1 MKNDLNMVEQRPGRD
16 FSELIEKVWMAPR
29 RGGEGW
35 RTYEIL
41 PDGNFDL
48 LFVLSETGCRV
59 LYTGPYTEL
68 RRVRLFDRYEYFCV
82 RFRPG
87 RMPRVFDVA
96 ASDLVNSWAI
106 LPKVLGVS
114 VDEIGETIFRAGDLD
129 AKRKL
134 IETFFRKA
142 ALKSFLPEGPFL
154 ECAAAVDAAGGV
166 IRVDELANQAGVTT
180 RTLERMFLEH
190 TGLSPKTFAR
200 MIRFQN
206 ALARLRNGRTVSSLA
221 DLAVDCGYSDQAHFI
236 KEFKTL
242 SQRLPTRF

>member
-1 MKNDLNMVEQRPGRD
+1 MIHTIEQRPGRD
-16 FSELIEKVWMAPR
+16 FNELIEKVWMAPKS
-29 RGGEGW
+29 GGQGW

-96 ASDLVNSWAI
+96 ASDLVNSWAM
-106 LPKVLGVS
+106 LPKILGTS
-114 VDEIGETIFRAGDLD
+114 VDEVGEPIFRAGDLD
-129 AKRKL
+129 TKRKL
-134 IETFFRKA
+134 IEDFFRKA
-142 ALKSFLPEGPFL
+142 ALELSLPKGPFL
-154 ECAAAVDAAGGV
+154 QYAAAVDAAGGV

-206 ALARLRNGRTVSSLA
+206 VLARLKTRSFPSLV
-221 DLAVDCGYSDQAHFI
+221 DLAVDCGYTDQSHFI
-236 KEFKTL
+236 KEFKAL
-242 SQRLPTRF
+242 SQRLPTEF